1 MWILDTWYLIFN
13 LQYKCRRQNTTYK
26 YLYSQKNPYTFL
38 IGQALLNRQE
48 FVLYLDK
55 IFSRLL
61 VTKKI
66 FEFKQTPFTL

>member
-1 MWILDTWYLIFN
+1 MSIMDTYYWIFN
-13 LQYKCRRQNTTYK
+13 LQYKCRQNNTYK
-26 YLYSQKNPYTFL
+26 NLYSQKNPYTFL
-38 IGQALLNRQE
+38 IGQGLLNRQE

-66 FEFKQTPFTL
+66 FEFK